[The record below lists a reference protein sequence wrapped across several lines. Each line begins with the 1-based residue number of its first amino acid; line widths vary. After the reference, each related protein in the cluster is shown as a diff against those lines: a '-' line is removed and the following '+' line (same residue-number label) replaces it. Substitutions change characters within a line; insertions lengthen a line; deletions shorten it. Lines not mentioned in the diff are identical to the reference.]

1 VRLLPLLLLE
11 VLLGLE
17 LCCGLLLFFLLSKL
31 LGFLRF
37 SRFALLTILQLELK
51 LLLACETRIGRVIG
65 VNFTQRASSFR

>member
-1 VRLLPLLLLE
+1 VRLLSLLLFE

-17 LCCGLLLFFLLSKL
+17 LCGGLLLFFLLSKL

-51 LLLACETRIGRVIG
+51 LLFAC
-65 VNFTQRASSFR
+65 